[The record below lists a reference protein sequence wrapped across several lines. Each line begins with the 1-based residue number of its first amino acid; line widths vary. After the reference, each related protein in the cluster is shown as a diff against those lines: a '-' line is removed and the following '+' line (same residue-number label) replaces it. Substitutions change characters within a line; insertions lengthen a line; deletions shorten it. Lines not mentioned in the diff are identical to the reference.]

1 MSSRRT
7 FLASLTAAIAASL
20 SRLRAATPYRTAVES
35 YCFHDVDLAT
45 TIAHTS
51 ALGLKHIELHD
62 GHLPYTAPPEQ
73 VSQARR
79 ALVTAGIS
87 PDGVYIHDA
96 FEQGDVE
103 GAKAIFDYARRVGF
117 AYINGQPKRAAL
129 PMLNE
134 LVPQYGIDIA
144 IHNHGPGFTYQ
155 TLEHVME
162 VLTAHPRIKA
172 CVDIGHFA
180 RSRVDPVRAIRAIG
194 RRSLAVH
201 IKDIDSAG
209 ENAVLGDGTIDLP
222 AVFAALVDVKFD
234 GLLVLEY
241 EGDFDD
247 MTKRLDGM
255 RRSLVVMERLI
266 AAAPPRA

>member
-1 MSSRRT
+1 
-7 FLASLTAAIAASL
+7 
-20 SRLRAATPYRTAVES
+20 
-35 YCFHDVDLAT
+35 
-45 TIAHTS
+45 
-51 ALGLKHIELHD
+51 
-62 GHLPYTAPPEQ
+62 
-73 VSQARR
+73 
-79 ALVTAGIS
+79 
-87 PDGVYIHDA
+87 VYIHDA

-103 GAKAIFDYARRVGF
+103 GAKSIFDYARRVGF

-129 PMLNE
+129 PMVSE

-155 TLEHVME
+155 TLEHVTE

-180 RSRVDPVRAIRAIG
+180 RSRVDPVRAIRTIG
-194 RRSLAVH
+194 PRSIAVH

-209 ENAVLGDGTIDLP
+209 ENTVLGEGTIDLP

-234 GLLVLEY
+234 GLVVLEY

-266 AAAPPRA
+266 AGAPPRA